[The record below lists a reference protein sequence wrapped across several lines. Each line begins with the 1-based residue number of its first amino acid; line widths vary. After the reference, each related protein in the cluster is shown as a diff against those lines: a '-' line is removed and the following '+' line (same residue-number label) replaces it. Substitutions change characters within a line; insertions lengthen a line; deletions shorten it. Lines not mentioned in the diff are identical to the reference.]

1 MEKGTGF
8 LQNGKA
14 KVMTT
19 GICRVVGTSS
29 CILNDLDGWFMP
41 EFLSQKPS
49 SLCVCCVWGGASEV

>member
-19 GICRVVGTSS
+19 GICRVVGTLP
-29 CILNDLDGWFMP
+29 CILLNHLDGWFMP
-41 EFLSQKPS
+41 EFLAQKPS
-49 SLCVCCVWGGASEV
+49 SLCVCFEAIHS